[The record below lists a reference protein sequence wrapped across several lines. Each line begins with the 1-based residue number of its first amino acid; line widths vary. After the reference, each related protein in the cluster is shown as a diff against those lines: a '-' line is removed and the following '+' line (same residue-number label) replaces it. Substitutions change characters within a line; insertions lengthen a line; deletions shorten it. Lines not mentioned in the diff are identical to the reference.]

1 MNRLQW
7 FFELVDRASAPA
19 EQVERSLS
27 RLEGRLLSLRRIS
40 AQAPVV
46 LSRGFRLAQGA
57 IASGVGALR
66 AALRTLT
73 SLPALITV
81 GAVGLTGK
89 FVLDAIAFR
98 ENAERGLE
106 VVLGTRQAAED
117 LMQRALR
124 FARITPFEPRPIMEL
139 FTRLAMFGFK
149 ADEVERLAAA
159 LGDVAALRGFDPD
172 VFRLGALAIS
182 QVVASGRLMGQ
193 ELIQLANLGV
203 SKAAI
208 YQELARVYG
217 TTTDRIRQM
226 QEQGLIPAR
235 VALFAIVEAI
245 RRTVSG
251 GAAVG
256 SLMQRLSTTLSGLWS
271 TVRGRPFEFLVLS
284 IDPNRNRA
292 VARIREFL
300 QNLVQLTD
308 PDSPTGRRLLQ
319 ATGRLVTAVLNLL
332 FGPLAGATAG
342 EKARAL
348 VDRIAELI
356 ERAAA
361 WIETQGPRFVAGL
374 LAIASAFWIVTRA
387 VQLLIQAFSVLGRIV
402 GAVLRMIGL
411 VVRAVRWLVQAIL
424 WLGRVGGAVLRA
436 VARVAA
442 PVTRASLVAPQP
454 LAAGAAVG
462 GALAGAA
469 RQHPDVLTWLR
480 TLPLTLSLG
489 VAHQAMA
496 RLRGPRAERQQGAQ
510 VSVSITAPITVN
522 DAYDERRVAQTIH
535 SQLTR
540 TLNEI
545 AESIAAQIGATPPP
559 AFGRRVVR

>member
-19 EQVERSLS
+19 EQVERSLA

-57 IASGVGALR
+57 LASGISALR
-66 AALRTLT
+66 AMLRTLT
-73 SLPALITV
+73 SLPALIAA
-81 GAVGLTGK
+81 GAAGLTGK

-98 ENAERGLE
+98 ENTERGLE

-193 ELIQLANLGV
+193 ELVQLANLGV

-217 TTTDRIRQM
+217 TTTDRIREM

-245 RRTVSG
+245 RKTISG

-256 SLMQRLSTTLSGLWS
+256 SLMQRLSTTLAGLWS
-271 TVRGRPFEFLVLS
+271 TIRGRPFEFLVLS
-284 IDPNRNRA
+284 IDPVRNRA

-308 PDSPTGRRLLQ
+308 PDSPTGRRLMQ
-319 ATGRLVTAVLNLL
+319 ATGRLVTAVLHVL

-342 EKARAL
+342 DKARAL
-348 VDRIAELI
+348 VDRITELI
-356 ERAAA
+356 DRAAT
-361 WIETQGPRFVAGL
+361 WIETQGPRFIAGL
-374 LAIASAFWIVTRA
+374 LVIASGFWIVTRA
-387 VQLLIQAFSVLGRIV
+387 VQLLVQALLVLGRIG
-402 GAVLRMIGL
+402 GAVLRIIGL
-411 VVRAVRWLVQAIL
+411 VVRAARPLVQILSWFGRIGWAALRPLVQALLTL
-424 WLGRVGGAVLRA
+424 WRIGGAVLRVVGL
-436 VARVAA
+436 VARVAMPA
-442 PVTRASLVAPQP
+442 TRASLGAPQR
-454 LAAGAAVG
+454 LAAGATVERTM
-462 GALAGAA
+462 AGA
-469 RQHPDVLTWLR
+469 V
-480 TLPLTLSLG
+480 
-489 VAHQAMA
+489 
-496 RLRGPRAERQQGAQ
+496 RGPRVERLQGAQ
-510 VSVSITAPITVN
+510 VSVSIAAPITVN
-522 DAYDERRVAQTIH
+522 DAYDERKVAQTIH
-535 SQLTR
+535 SQLMR
-540 TLNEI
+540 TLNEV
-545 AESIAAQIGATPPP
+545 AESITAQIGATP
-559 AFGRRVVR
+559 ARAMGRLVVR